1 MYLSFIPFTEFAS
14 TVTEIVYFIQY
25 QFTVTSNLQITA
37 YCKMTCLLLC
47 IIWKNV
53 CCLIY
58 RCTSV
63 IFSDIQWWFHW
74 WHIELVMYF
83 IRLLFLIT
91 LLSIHHAAWI
101 IFGWVSGQKEKKR
114 KESSLFDFP
123 RRILS
128 RIVSLLQCVAG
139 SARWNPCQPCHL
151 IPGQP
156 QNPSELYEHK
166 AVMNLSPPVILSGA
180 AGSLSSQS
188 GAVAASCAQPGFPFC
203 SLSPKTK
210 RVVSMLSE
218 NYSVQDVS
226 PFISSYV
233 ESHFSS

>member
-1 MYLSFIPFTEFAS
+1 MLVAVHRLE
-14 TVTEIVYFIQY
+14 
-25 QFTVTSNLQITA
+25 
-37 YCKMTCLLLC
+37 KCLLFDIPLYLC
-47 IIWKNV
+47 NFQWNSVMVSLVTYWACHVLYPALVSNNSFKHSP
-53 CCLIY
+53 CCVNYL
-58 RCTSV
+58 RLS
-63 IFSDIQWWFHW
+63 QW
-74 WHIELVMYF
+74 
-83 IRLLFLIT
+83 T
-91 LLSIHHAAWI
+91 K
-101 IFGWVSGQKEKKR
+101 GKKR